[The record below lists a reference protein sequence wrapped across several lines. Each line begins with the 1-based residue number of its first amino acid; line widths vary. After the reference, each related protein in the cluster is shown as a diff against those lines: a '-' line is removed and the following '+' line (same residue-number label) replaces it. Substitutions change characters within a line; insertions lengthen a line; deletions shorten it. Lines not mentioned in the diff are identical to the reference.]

1 MEKMKRILMILLAA
15 LGIVGAGAVAAV
27 IFLDI
32 NLKEVIAQEEKEPT
46 AEELAARSFS
56 MEPLTTNLTSEN
68 YAVVQL
74 NLLADSEKS
83 YKELEVRTPELKA
96 IVISTLA
103 GLSRDDLKGS
113 EGLTNFAKTI
123 QAEANKI
130 LHDGQVERVLI
141 TDFKIQ

>member
-1 MEKMKRILMILLAA
+1 MILLAA

>member
-1 MEKMKRILMILLAA
+1 MIILLAA

-56 MEPLTTNLTSEN
+56 MEPLTTNLSSEN

-113 EGLTNFAKTI
+113 EGLMNFTKTI
-123 QAEANKI
+123 QTEANKV

>member
-1 MEKMKRILMILLAA
+1 MKRILMILLAA

-123 QAEANKI
+123 QAEANKV

>member
-1 MEKMKRILMILLAA
+1 MKQILIILLAA
-15 LGIVGAGAVAAV
+15 IGIVGVCGVAAV
-27 IFLDI
+27 FFLDI

-46 AEELAARSFS
+46 AEELAARSYS
-56 MEPLTTNLTSEN
+56 MESLTTNLSSEH

-74 NLLADSEKS
+74 NLLADSEES

-96 IVISTLA
+96 IIISTLA

-113 EGLTNFAKTI
+113 EGLKRFTETI
-123 QAEANKI
+123 QAEANNV
-130 LHDGQVERVLI
+130 LHEGKVERVLI

>member
-1 MEKMKRILMILLAA
+1 MKRILMILLAA

>member
-1 MEKMKRILMILLAA
+1 MKRILIILLTA
-15 LGIVGAGAVAAV
+15 LGIVGIGAVAAV
-27 IFLDI
+27 VFLDI

-46 AEELAARSFS
+46 AEELAARSYS
-56 MEPLTTNLTSEN
+56 MEPLTTNLSSEH

-74 NLLADSEKS
+74 NLLADSEEG
-83 YKELEVRTPELKA
+83 YKELEVRTPELKS

-113 EGLTNFAKTI
+113 EGLAKFAETI
-123 QAEANKI
+123 QAEANKV

>member
-1 MEKMKRILMILLAA
+1 MILLAA

-123 QAEANKI
+123 QAEANKV